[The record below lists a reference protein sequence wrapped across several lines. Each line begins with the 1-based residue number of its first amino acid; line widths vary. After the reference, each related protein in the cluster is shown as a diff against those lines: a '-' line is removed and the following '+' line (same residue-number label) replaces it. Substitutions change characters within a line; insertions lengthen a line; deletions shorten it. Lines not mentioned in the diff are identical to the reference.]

1 MDKKDMRE
9 KNQELILCAL
19 RRLKKS
25 SKPNLAKE
33 TGLSVVTVNA
43 HLDALIAKG
52 EVELVEETLSIGGRP
67 ARQYRLN
74 SERHLALGAYITPEG
89 AGFKLTTFVVNLFGD
104 VISGSEDLI
113 DTVNLEFLQNSIMP
127 VLTNFP
133 NISYIILGL
142 DGEELKG
149 IFYTPAYASLN
160 GIALKETLSA
170 KMERTVVLTRDIE
183 AAIIGA
189 AKLEGI
195 AVNENVTVGV
205 SWKND
210 SSHIGIF
217 FNGKPYLGRD
227 GFAGNIGKEIN
238 TNNPIENAARALS
251 LTTRVLNPNYVILY
265 NEKLRVNDYDR
276 IKEIVLKDIDEKFF
290 PKVLIRPDI
299 REDYGE
305 GIYTLAASYL
315 QINEAV

>member
-9 KNQELILCAL
+9 KNQELILHTL

-74 SERHLALGAYITPEG
+74 SERHLALGAYITQEG
-89 AGFKLTTFVVNLFGD
+89 AGFKLTTFVINLFGD
-104 VISGSEDLI
+104 VISGSEDLT
-113 DTVNLEFLQNSIMP
+113 DNVDLEFLQNAITPS
-127 VLTNFP
+127 LTNFP

-149 IFYTPAYASLN
+149 IFYTPSYASLN
-160 GIALKETLSA
+160 GIALKETLTA

-195 AVNENVTVGV
+195 AVNEHAIVGV
-205 SWKND
+205 SWKDN
-210 SSHIGIF
+210 SSHTGIF

-227 GFAGNIGKEIN
+227 GFAGNMGKDIN
-238 TNNPIENAARALS
+238 TNNPIEDASKS
-251 LTTRVLNPNYVILY
+251 LLWIVRLLNPNDVILY
-265 NEKLRVNDYDR
+265 NEKLRVTDYNK
-276 IKEIVLKDIDEKFF
+276 IKETVLKDVDEKFF
-290 PKVLIRPDI
+290 PNVLIRPDI

-315 QINEAV
+315 QINEAL

>member
-9 KNQELILCAL
+9 KNQELILQAL
-19 RRLKKS
+19 RRLKTS
-25 SKPNLAKE
+25 SKPNIAKE

-52 EVELVEETLSIGGRP
+52 EVELAEETLSIGGRP

-74 SERHLALGAYITPEG
+74 SERHLALGAYITREG
-89 AGFKLTTFVVNLFGD
+89 GIFKLTTFVINLFGD
-104 VISGSEDLI
+104 VISGSEDLT
-113 DTVNLEFLQNSIMP
+113 DAVGLDFLQNSIAP
-127 VLTNFP
+127 SLAKFP

-160 GIALKETLSA
+160 GIALRETLST

-195 AVNENVTVGV
+195 AVNENVIVGV
-205 SWKND
+205 SWKDN
-210 SSHIGIF
+210 SSHTGIF

-227 GFAGNIGKEIN
+227 GFAGNIGKEVN
-238 TNNPIENAARALS
+238 TDNPTLDAARAVS
-251 LTTRVLNPNYVILY
+251 VTTRVLNPNYIILY
-265 NEKLRVNDYDR
+265 NEKLRITDYDK

-315 QINEAV
+315 QINEAN